1 MLPPPIKPRSLMM
14 YGISG
19 STKTSQAYHLASKIL
34 AENPGKRFRMIYSDG
49 GGWFPFEE
57 SGMIERGEVEVY
69 DFGASKYPFDDYRR
83 LSDGY
88 WPRMDNSGK
97 MQFKKS
103 PEFKTTDEQWKDII
117 GYIIEGMGS
126 TAEVIKAFI
135 SNQTE
140 GFGFKESWKYVSE
153 DGDTVLGLQ
162 TGHYGIV
169 QREMHERHVTGFNCL
184 PIKWLIYTSLLG
196 KGEDK
201 KNGNETVYG
210 PQVAGNASTPMVPS
224 WFMDCL
230 HLSKERYRTEEIVD
244 GVKTEKEVEGMVA
257 WFQRH
262 EDNNGTPCLAKAR
275 CMPEKYPELL
285 KWFPHGFV
293 PLSHN
298 AGIKNYYKVLDHISK
313 RKG

>member
-19 STKTSQAYHLASKIL
+19 STKTSQAFLLAEKIIK
-34 AENPGKRFRMIYSDG
+34 ENPGKRFRLIASDG

-57 SGMIERGEVEVY
+57 SGMIERGEVEIY
-69 DFGASKYPFDDYRR
+69 DFSATKHALGDYRK

-88 WPRMDNSGK
+88 WPRMTKDGELF
-97 MQFKKS
+97 FKKV
-103 PEFKTTDEQWKDII
+103 PECKTTPEEWQNII

-126 TAEVIKAFI
+126 SAEVLKTYC
-135 SNQTE
+135 SNQEE
-140 GFGFKESWKYVSE
+140 GVGFKEAWKFTTE
-153 DGDTVLGLQ
+153 EGDTVLGLQ
-162 TGHYGIV
+162 MGHYNIV

-210 PQVAGNASTPMVPS
+210 PQVAGNASTPSVPS

-230 HLSKERYRTEEIVD
+230 HLSKEKYKANIE
-244 GVKTEKEVEGMVA
+244 GVETDVEGMVA

-262 EDNNGTPCLAKAR
+262 EDSQTGVPCLAKAR
-275 CMPEKYPELL
+275 CMPEDYPTLL
-285 KWFPHGFV
+285 KYFPHGFV
-293 PLSHN
+293 PLSYK
-298 AGIKNYYKVLDHISK
+298 AGITNYYRVLEHISK
-313 RKG
+313 GRKG